1 MEILKGYQKK
11 FLKGLAHGLK
21 PVVFVGQKGLS
32 GNLIGSIQ
40 DALDTHELIK
50 VKFIEFK
57 EKQQKAGMADTI
69 EAETGCRLV
78 GIIGNQ
84 ESVSAPFGVLK
95 SGSSSLQERSFGPLS
110 SKCKQSLS
118 GPSHRAERSS
128 SEALLKH
135 SAPKV

>member
-57 EKQQKAGMADTI
+57 EKQQKAGMADAI
-69 EAETGCRLV
+69 EAETGCLLV
-78 GIIGNQ
+78 GIIGHTAIFFRQHSDPDKRKIKLPHRKTQNNQ
-84 ESVSAPFGVLK
+84 
-95 SGSSSLQERSFGPLS
+95 
-110 SKCKQSLS
+110 
-118 GPSHRAERSS
+118 
-128 SEALLKH
+128 
-135 SAPKV
+135 